1 MLFNGMVSVSGWHCP
16 YWIFWRSHHSVFG

>member
-1 MLFNGMVSVSGWHCP
+1 MLFNGMVFVSGWYCT